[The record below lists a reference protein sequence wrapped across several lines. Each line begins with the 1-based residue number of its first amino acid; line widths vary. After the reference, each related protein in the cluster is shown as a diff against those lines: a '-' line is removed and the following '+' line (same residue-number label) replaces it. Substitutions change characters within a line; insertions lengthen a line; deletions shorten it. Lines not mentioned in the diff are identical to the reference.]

1 MTCIGKDAEIPCPLC
16 LGKEAEVY
24 GSKRCDEILRLI
36 DEALDGLGTDAPA
49 PGPRTALRD
58 RPRRDRSRRP
68 SRPTAGATT
77 RPAA

>member
-1 MTCIGKDAEIPCPLC
+1 M
-16 LGKEAEVY
+16 Y

-36 DEALDGLGTDAPA
+36 DEALDALGTDAPV
-49 PGPRTALRD
+49 PGSRTALLE

-68 SRPTAGATT
+68 ARAAATAST

>member
-1 MTCIGKDAEIPCPLC
+1 M
-16 LGKEAEVY
+16 Y

-49 PGPRTALRD
+49 PGPRTAVLE
-58 RPRRDRSRRP
+58 RPRRDRSHRAPRA
-68 SRPTAGATT
+68 TATAST